1 MDAMSIQNQL
11 RALQGFGQ
19 LPGSPEVRPA
29 TGAGGAPSAAGMLT
43 EDGKSFGDLLTESIN
58 QVNQMQIETDDAMK
72 RLASGESGNVHETLL
87 AMQKAEIS
95 MRMLVE
101 VRSKLVG
108 AYQEIMR
115 MQV

>member
-1 MDAMSIQNQL
+1 MDPMSVQNHL
-11 RALQGFGQ
+11 RALQGYGQ
-19 LPGSPEVRPA
+19 LGGSSEIRPV
-29 TGAGGAPSAAGMLT
+29 APSATAEMRTAEGQT
-43 EDGKSFGDLLTESIN
+43 FGDLLTESIN
-58 QVNQMQIETDDAMK
+58 QVNQMQIETDEAMK